1 MLKAN
6 EGLGN
11 LRIMLPMICN
21 IAELDE
27 ALELIHRSHREVV
40 QEGVEGE
47 LPPIGVMVEV
57 PAAVYQARALA
68 RRVDF
73 LSVGSNDLTQYLLA
87 VDRNN
92 ARVADLYHSLHPAVL
107 QALAAV
113 AEAARAEN
121 VPIGICGELAGD
133 PEGAVLLL
141 AMGYNIL
148 SMNATSLPK
157 VKKALRNVRIAEAQ
171 DLMKEVMVLD
181 DASAVHQRL
190 EQFLAEHGMEK
201 FIHNPVE

>member
-1 MLKAN
+1 M
-6 EGLGN
+6 
-11 LRIMLPMICN
+11 
-21 IAELDE
+21 
-27 ALELIHRSHREVV
+27 
-40 QEGVEGE
+40 
-47 LPPIGVMVEV
+47 
-57 PAAVYQARALA
+57 
-68 RRVDF
+68 
-73 LSVGSNDLTQYLLA
+73 
-87 VDRNN
+87 
-92 ARVADLYHSLHPAVL
+92 
-107 QALAAV
+107 
-113 AEAARAEN
+113 
-121 VPIGICGELAGD
+121 AGD

-171 DLMKEVMVLD
+171 DLMNEVMGLD